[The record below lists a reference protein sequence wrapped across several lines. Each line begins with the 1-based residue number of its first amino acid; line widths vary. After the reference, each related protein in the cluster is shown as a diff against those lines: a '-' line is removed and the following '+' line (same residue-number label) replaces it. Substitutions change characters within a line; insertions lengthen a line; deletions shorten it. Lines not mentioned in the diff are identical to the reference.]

1 MAQEQTYVVEE
12 TTNNENVDNT
22 PQEQNVKVDTEK
34 KEETTSQEETKT
46 EDKKVLDLNE
56 LLKQD
61 KEFASQFD
69 TKVSKSINTA
79 KEKWEKEFNEKLD
92 KEKQQLQDS
101 FENEKQTYETK
112 ISLLSKNVKAENV
125 DDVIVLANR
134 YKDEDSTIDEAVDK
148 ILEKYPHFKTESN
161 KVIKVGKEADNTKKP
176 NYDQAKEWLK
186 KNGYKV
192 D

>member
-1 MAQEQTYVVEE
+1 MAQEETNVVNE

-22 PQEQNVKVDTEK
+22 PQNENVKVDTEK

-56 LLKQD
+56 LLKE

-69 TKVSKSINTA
+69 AKVSKSINTA
-79 KEKWEKEFNEKLD
+79 KEKWEKEFNEKLN
-92 KEKQQLQDS
+92 KEKQELENS

-112 ISLLSKNVKAENV
+112 ITLLSKNVKAENV
-125 DDVIVLANR
+125 DDVIVLANK
-134 YKDEDSTIDEAVDK
+134 YKSEDSTIDEAVNK
-148 ILEKYPHFKTESN
+148 ILEKYPHFKNESN
-161 KVIKVGKEADNTKKP
+161 KITKVGKEVDNTKKP
-176 NYDQAKEWLK
+176 TYDQTKEWLK